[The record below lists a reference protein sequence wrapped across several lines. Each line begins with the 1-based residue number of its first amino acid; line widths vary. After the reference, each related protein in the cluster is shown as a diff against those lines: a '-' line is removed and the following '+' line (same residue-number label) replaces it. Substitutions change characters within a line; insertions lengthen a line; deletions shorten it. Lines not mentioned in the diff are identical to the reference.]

1 MNNIKKLV
9 GAIAVV
15 SLALP
20 IIPASASTA
29 SQYNAWKHSA
39 LGTVEKT
46 ANDLSQFA
54 IDLSNNSIAGV
65 ESDLNVLGGDASAFN
80 KHANSPDPT
89 LNLDFEQFAI
99 NLAGMAASGRALLA
113 GNGSSAVFSSYVH
126 KVESWE
132 NTISNRLKYDNTRW

>member
-99 NLAGMAASGRALLA
+99 NLAGMAASGRALLS
-113 GNGSSAVFSSYVH
+113 GSGSSTTFASYVH
-126 KVESWE
+126 KVEANE
-132 NTISNRLKYDNTRW
+132 NTISNRLKYDNNRW